1 MGQLV
6 KRGALL
12 GAFTVSIFLQASMA
26 SAAPKALPDVAEAG
40 VRSVVNISSTKR
52 MASRGMMSDPFL
64 RRFFGQQRNIPQ
76 PRGNSLGSGVV
87 ISRDGLVL
95 TNSHVVHETTDIKV
109 TTADGKEFEADIV
122 GTDPKSDVAVLRIKG
137 STAGLVPMKF
147 GDSKALRLGETV
159 VAIGNPF
166 GLGHTVTMG
175 IVSAKGRA
183 NMGITDYEDFIQ
195 TDAAINP
202 GNSGGALVNMQ
213 GELVGINTAI
223 VSRSGGYQGIG
234 FAIPTHMAVA
244 IKDSLVATGTVRRGW
259 LGVSIQPLDQRIAQH
274 LGISKDVK
282 GVLVSG
288 VLDGTPADRAGLQS
302 GDVITAVDGVK
313 TNSPATLR
321 NTIAMKGEGSTARI
335 AYLRE
340 GRATS
345 VSVVLGELD
354 DSPAVASN
362 RVESMP
368 KQKQYR
374 GLSVRDLDGQAR
386 KRLRLDAQIN
396 GALVIGVDP
405 GSAANKAGIQEG
417 DIIVAVQ
424 KKKVES
430 ARKFRRL
437 MKSLSG
443 DVLMRIVRR
452 GQATFVLLG
461 ADEDN

>member
-1 MGQLV
+1 M
-6 KRGALL
+6 
-12 GAFTVSIFLQASMA
+12 
-26 SAAPKALPDVAEAG
+26 
-40 VRSVVNISSTKR
+40 
-52 MASRGMMSDPFL
+52 
-64 RRFFGQQRNIPQ
+64 
-76 PRGNSLGSGVV
+76 
-87 ISRDGLVL
+87 L
-95 TNSHVVHETTDIKV
+95 TNSHVVHDTTDLKV
-109 TTADGKEFEADIV
+109 TTADGKFEAAIV

-137 STAGLVPMKF
+137 SPSGLVPMKF

-259 LGVSIQPLDQRIAQH
+259 LGVSIQPLEQRIAQH
-274 LGISKDVK
+274 LGVSKDTK

-302 GDVITAVDGVK
+302 GDVITAGDGVT

-321 NTIAMKGEGSTARI
+321 NDCDE
-335 AYLRE
+335 E
-340 GRATS
+340 GRRLISCCVKAAQQ

-354 DSPAVASN
+354 DSQQLHRNGRSRRQN
-362 RVESMP
+362 RNNTEV
-368 KQKQYR
+368 
-374 GLSVRDLDGQAR
+374 
-386 KRLRLDAQIN
+386 
-396 GALVIGVDP
+396 LVCV
-405 GSAANKAGIQEG
+405 
-417 DIIVAVQ
+417 
-424 KKKVES
+424 
-430 ARKFRRL
+430 
-437 MKSLSG
+437 
-443 DVLMRIVRR
+443 
-452 GQATFVLLG
+452 T
-461 ADEDN
+461 